1 MHRPPSAQLTP
12 LQPHGEG
19 YSPEQIQSQQSPHF
33 QRLQTK
39 RRVAPNQGIESFAAC
54 SLVCATRQTN
64 SRDRHAKN
72 ICFAFVLNL
81 ATYSSTVADAQGVM
95 LKLLTVRDSEICP
108 VFVVMV
114 GARACAFP
122 LHHVAETMRPL
133 PVKPVAGTPGFVRGV
148 SVIRGT
154 PTPVVDL
161 KALLEN
167 SESSESYGRFVA
179 LKLDNRRVVIGVDS
193 VVGLRNLD
201 SAQLGELPP
210 LLRDVTADL
219 IESFGTRD
227 AQLLLVL
234 RAARIVPDEVWTT
247 IAEAEAAP

>member
-1 MHRPPSAQLTP
+1 MQDVLTA
-12 LQPHGEG
+12 
-19 YSPEQIQSQQSPHF
+19 
-33 QRLQTK
+33 R
-39 RRVAPNQGIESFAAC
+39 A
-54 SLVCATRQTN
+54 
-64 SRDRHAKN
+64 
-72 ICFAFVLNL
+72 
-81 ATYSSTVADAQGVM
+81 
-95 LKLLTVRDSEICP
+95 SEISP
-108 VFVVMV
+108 VLVVMV

-133 PVKPVAGTPGFVRGV
+133 PIEPVAGTPGFVRGV
-148 SVIRGT
+148 AVIRGT

-167 SESSESYGRFVA
+167 SENSPSYGRFVT
-179 LKLDNRRVVIGVDS
+179 LKLDERRVVIGVDS

-210 LLRDVTADL
+210 LLRDVNSDL
-219 IESFGTRD
+219 IASFGTRD

-247 IAEAEAAP
+247 LAAAEAAP

>member
-1 MHRPPSAQLTP
+1 MP
-12 LQPHGEG
+12 
-19 YSPEQIQSQQSPHF
+19 
-33 QRLQTK
+33 
-39 RRVAPNQGIESFAAC
+39 
-54 SLVCATRQTN
+54 
-64 SRDRHAKN
+64 
-72 ICFAFVLNL
+72 
-81 ATYSSTVADAQGVM
+81 DA
-95 LKLLTVRDSEICP
+95 LTVRAAEISP
-108 VFVVMV
+108 LLVVMV

-133 PVKPVAGTPGFVRGV
+133 PIKAVAGTPGFVRGV

-167 SESSESYGRFVA
+167 CENSPSYGRFVS
-179 LKLDNRRVVIGVDS
+179 LKLDDRRVVIGVDS

-201 SAQLGELPP
+201 SAQLGQLPP
-210 LLRDVTADL
+210 LLRDVATDL

-227 AQLLLVL
+227 ALLLLVL

-247 IAEAEAAP
+247 LAAAEAAP

>member
-1 MHRPPSAQLTP
+1 MQH
-12 LQPHGEG
+12 
-19 YSPEQIQSQQSPHF
+19 
-33 QRLQTK
+33 
-39 RRVAPNQGIESFAAC
+39 
-54 SLVCATRQTN
+54 
-64 SRDRHAKN
+64 
-72 ICFAFVLNL
+72 VLNGREL
-81 ATYSSTVADAQGVM
+81 ETS
-95 LKLLTVRDSEICP
+95 P
-108 VFVVMV
+108 VVVVMV

-133 PVKPVAGTPGFVRGV
+133 PIKSVAGTPGFVRGV
-148 SVIRGT
+148 SVIRGM

-167 SESSESYGRFVA
+167 SENSPSYGRFVT
-179 LKLDNRRVVIGVDS
+179 LKLDDRRVAIGVDS

-234 RAARIVPDEVWTT
+234 RAARIVPDEVWITL
-247 IAEAEAAP
+247 AAVETAS

>member
-1 MHRPPSAQLTP
+1 MQ
-12 LQPHGEG
+12 
-19 YSPEQIQSQQSPHF
+19 
-33 QRLQTK
+33 
-39 RRVAPNQGIESFAAC
+39 
-54 SLVCATRQTN
+54 
-64 SRDRHAKN
+64 
-72 ICFAFVLNL
+72 
-81 ATYSSTVADAQGVM
+81 DA
-95 LKLLTVRDSEICP
+95 LTVRAAEISP
-108 VFVVMV
+108 VIVVLV

-122 LHHVAETMRPL
+122 LHHVAETMRSL
-133 PVKPVAGTPGFVRGV
+133 PIKAVAGTPGFVCGV

-167 SESSESYGRFVA
+167 CENSLSYGRFVS
-179 LKLDNRRVVIGVDS
+179 LKLADRRVVIGVDS

-210 LLRDVTADL
+210 LLRDVTSDL
-219 IESFGTRD
+219 IASFGTLD

-247 IAEAEAAP
+247 LAAAEAAP

>member
-1 MHRPPSAQLTP
+1 MQD
-12 LQPHGEG
+12 
-19 YSPEQIQSQQSPHF
+19 
-33 QRLQTK
+33 
-39 RRVAPNQGIESFAAC
+39 V
-54 SLVCATRQTN
+54 
-64 SRDRHAKN
+64 
-72 ICFAFVLNL
+72 
-81 ATYSSTVADAQGVM
+81 
-95 LKLLTVRDSEICP
+95 LTVRASEISP
-108 VFVVMV
+108 VLVVMV
-114 GARACAFP
+114 GATACAFP

-133 PVKPVAGTPGFVRGV
+133 PIKAVAGTPGFVRGV

-167 SESSESYGRFVA
+167 SENSPSYGRFVT
-179 LKLDNRRVVIGVDS
+179 LKLDDRRVAIGVDS

-201 SAQLGELPP
+201 SAQLGALPP

-247 IAEAEAAP
+247 LAAAEAAS